1 MAVPTVCRVPP
12 RPEDPERARE
22 RLVTFGRR
30 LRQLR
35 TWRELSQEALA
46 ARAGLSRDY
55 IARLEQGRVSPGL
68 LPLWDLA
75 DAFEIRLAELLDEG
89 LPRSWSP
96 TRSRQR
102 PPDR

>member
-1 MAVPTVCRVPP
+1 VTRVPP
-12 RPEDPERARE
+12 RPVDPERARE
-22 RLVTFGRR
+22 RLIAFGRR

-35 TWRELSQEALA
+35 TWQELSQESLA

-75 DAFEIRLAELLDEG
+75 DAFGIRLVE
-89 LPRSWSP
+89 R
-96 TRSRQR
+96 RF
-102 PPDR
+102 